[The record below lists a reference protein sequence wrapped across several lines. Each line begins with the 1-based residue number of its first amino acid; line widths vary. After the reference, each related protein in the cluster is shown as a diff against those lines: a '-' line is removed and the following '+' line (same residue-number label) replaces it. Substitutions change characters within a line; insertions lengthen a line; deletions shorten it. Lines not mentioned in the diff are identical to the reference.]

1 MRKKAKSSYYE
12 PKSVLMET
20 KENKLKVSSKDD
32 VTWVLKLFY
41 LGNNF
46 TLIA

>member
-20 KENKLKVSSKDD
+20 KENKLKVSIKDM
-32 VTWVLKLFY
+32 LMML
-41 LGNNF
+41 LGY
-46 TLIA
+46 